1 MSYFDFL
8 DIDLSEEANHHP
20 LDTSEDFTDIFDLPV
35 LEEGG
40 DTSMMNDTSMNDL
53 GMMDTFPRLPLTSTA
68 TAPTNT
74 GEEAKKLYGYEVQ
87 PNPQVD
93 DFMALISS
101 MEDSNLSFAA
111 LAA

>member
-1 MSYFDFL
+1 
-8 DIDLSEEANHHP
+8 
-20 LDTSEDFTDIFDLPV
+20 
-35 LEEGG
+35 
-40 DTSMMNDTSMNDL
+40 MMNHGMSMNHDM
-53 GMMDTFPRLPLTSTA
+53 GMNMFPRLPLTSTA

-93 DFMALISS
+93 DFMELISS